1 MIRINPN
8 IILAHDIL
16 SCEEDENGRKGY
28 PFLLGTSDISSF
40 TFRAGQ
46 SVFAVDIPHQGRCD
60 ALAITRD
67 MQIPAQY
74 ELVRTIEWPW
84 LWIYDDTTRTA
95 CLENPGGGFR
105 IFHSPSSG
113 VLIQFT

>member
-16 SCEEDENGRKGY
+16 SCEEGENGRKGY

-40 TFRAGQ
+40 TFRSGK

-74 ELVRTIEWPW
+74 ELVRAIEWPW